1 MPDVDHQRHLVQ
13 VDLDRGD
20 GIALG
25 HVHRLAQQPH
35 EVELTAAAGLA
46 PAHRGGR
53 DIGGDQLGRYRQR
66 LAAGGLRRLQV
77 GIARGDD
84 GVDRGARPRGFDDGH
99 QVGRG
104 NQDLG
109 AAIGQLVAQFM
120 LARQRQAW
128 HRDGTQ
134 LGGGQM
140 RQDGLR
146 TVLQE
151 QGDTMPTRHAEPLEL
166 HGQPRRQ
173 LIEFAP
179 ADRAAVPQQG
189 DALGVC
195 AA

>member
-1 MPDVDHQRHLVQ
+1 MP
-13 VDLDRGD
+13 
-20 GIALG
+20 
-25 HVHRLAQQPH
+25 
-35 EVELTAAAGLA
+35 AA
-46 PAHRGGR
+46 
-53 DIGGDQLGRYRQR
+53 
-66 LAAGGLRRLQV
+66 
-77 GIARGDD
+77 
-84 GVDRGARPRGFDDGH
+84 
-99 QVGRG
+99 
-104 NQDLG
+104 
-109 AAIGQLVAQFM
+109 VAQFM

-189 DALGVC
+189 DALGGLRGVMRAIAVQRHLAREILDRFAVMGGHGVSPRSGV
-195 AA
+195 AAGRRAGCVLAALDPGRS